1 MRRRVKTQTRNIL
14 TSETTGAS
22 FKITKDNV
30 TAGATMEDNVA
41 AVVAKE
47 DGVTEDV
54 VTEGAVIGTI
64 YLRNTNRN
72 RSCIATMSTNQ
83 IVADKKR

>member
-1 MRRRVKTQTRNIL
+1 MRRRARMRTRNIL

-30 TAGATMEDNVA
+30 TAGAAMEDNVA

-47 DGVTEDV
+47 EGVTEGV
-54 VTEGAVIGTI
+54 ATEGAVIGTRS
-64 YLRNTNRN
+64 LRNTNRN
-72 RSCIATMSTNQ
+72 RLCIATMSTNR
-83 IVADKKR
+83 IVG